1 MESDNLKFGSV
12 AISWFLICIFLNLL
26 YLFYNIKIYNY
37 FQIIIIAL
45 DIIIYIW
52 LLLSKRRLAFIFDVV
67 LACILA
73 IILVILTRR
82 VTSVL
87 SCAINPCIT
96 YLVIRE
102 YWPYMQL

>member
-26 YLFYNIKIYNY
+26 YLFYNIKICNY

-52 LLLSKRRLAFIFDVV
+52 LLLSV
-67 LACILA
+67 LDKG
-73 IILVILTRR
+73 T
-82 VTSVL
+82 
-87 SCAINPCIT
+87 
-96 YLVIRE
+96 
-102 YWPYMQL
+102 MQSEKF